1 MLSLPGILLGSCEKW
16 GDRPAQSRKL
26 NRKFA
31 SITYNQLRTDVH
43 RAAAVL
49 KSLGVKPGV
58 TVAIF
63 GESSPEWA
71 TVDWAITSLG
81 AISVPIFPTLMPDT
95 VEYILRDSGAALC
108 FVGDNR
114 LMKKFDEA
122 VNHGMLRVTPV
133 VMEPNADAGFAK
145 MIAQTGVGHFPMRE
159 WEEECHRRNP
169 NEIAAIIYTS
179 GTTGEPKGAE
189 LTHEAF
195 GFQCA
200 SIRKNLPVDSTD
212 RFLSFLPLSHVYE
225 RLGGHYFPI
234 SCGAEIAYAE
244 SLKTLAQDLVLAKPT
259 IVTAVPRFLEGVRA
273 KLISAAKDAPLLK
286 RLIFFAAMNRGPS
299 RLKNNMKVKG
309 LFDQLLDGMVAVK
322 IRARF
327 GGRLRFLVSGGA
339 ALPLDL
345 AEFYAA
351 FGVKILQGYGLTETA
366 PVISINHPDRNLSDS
381 VGEVLE
387 GVEVRVAGDGE
398 ILMRGPSRMVGYHC
412 KPEETAA
419 AIDAEG
425 WFHTGDIGRLEGS
438 RLWITDRKKDII
450 VMSNGKNV
458 APAMIENRLKSSLY
472 IDEAMVLGDG
482 EDRISAL
489 IVPAFDALRH
499 YCHNKSLEGSHVQ
512 EMIEHPDVAQLLKRE
527 VESANKHLADYEKV
541 KSYRLMSAPWTQ
553 ETGELTPSLKVRR
566 KLIKEKFAEEVRA
579 LRK

>member
-1 MLSLPGILLGSCEKW
+1 MTDRLTLPGILLSSCEKW
-16 GDRPAQSRKL
+16 GDRPAQSRKI
-26 NRKFA
+26 NQKFA
-31 SITYNQLRTDVH
+31 SISYNQLKTNVH
-43 RAAAVL
+43 RLAAVL
-49 KSLGVKPGV
+49 RSLGVKPGV
-58 TVAIF
+58 TAAIF
-63 GESSPEWA
+63 AESSPEWA
-71 TVDWAITSLG
+71 AMDWAITSLG
-81 AISVPIFPTLMPDT
+81 AISVPIFPTLMPET
-95 VEYILRDSGAALC
+95 VEYILRDSNARLC
-108 FVGDNR
+108 FVGDER

-122 VNHGMLRVTPV
+122 VKNGMLRVTPV
-133 VMEPNADAGFAK
+133 VIETGSLQRLMD
-145 MIAQTGVGHFPMRE
+145 QTGTGHLSMGD

-169 NEIAAIIYTS
+169 SELAAIIYTS

-195 GFQCA
+195 AFQCT
-200 SIRKNLPVDSTD
+200 SIRKNLPVDSAD

-234 SCGAEIAYAE
+234 SCGAEVAYAE
-244 SLKTLAQDLVLAKPT
+244 SLKTLAHDLVLSKPT
-259 IVTAVPRFLEGVRA
+259 IVTAVPRFLEGVRS
-273 KLISAAKDAPLLK
+273 KVISAAKDSPPLK
-286 RLIFFAAMNRGPS
+286 RLIFFAAMNRGSS
-299 RLKNNMKVKG
+299 RLKNNLKAQG
-309 LFDQLLDGMVAVK
+309 FFGQLLDEMVAVK

-366 PVISINHPDRNLSDS
+366 PVISINHPDRNRPDS

-387 GVEVRVAGDGE
+387 GVEVKIADDGE

-419 AIDAEG
+419 AIDGER
-425 WFHTGDIGRLEGS
+425 WFHTGDIGRLEGR

-499 YCHNKSLEGSHVQ
+499 YCHSKSLGGSHLQ

-566 KLIKEKFAEEVRA
+566 KLIKEKFAEEIRA